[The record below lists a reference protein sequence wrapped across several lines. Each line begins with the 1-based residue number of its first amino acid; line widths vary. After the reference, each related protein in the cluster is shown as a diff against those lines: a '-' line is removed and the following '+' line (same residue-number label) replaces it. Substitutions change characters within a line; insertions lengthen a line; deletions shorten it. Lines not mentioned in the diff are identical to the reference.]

1 MTLPIGA
8 PGVSPLALSLPRVE
22 STANPPV
29 NGPSF
34 ADRVENALQEVDRSG
49 KTAQRLQDGYA
60 NGQQNDLHGT
70 MIAMEEA
77 NISMRL
83 LAQVRNKALEAYR
96 EVMRMGA

>member
-8 PGVSPLALSLPRVE
+8 TPVTALPLSLPRVE
-22 STANPPV
+22 SPANSPV